1 MDVSQDSF
9 TEAWTLQNG
18 TGNAAKRSWTPKEGR
33 RSAERLGSLEEI
45 QGQDNGAS
53 KKLEARLTDISSEA
67 CVQRSKSRWL

>member
-18 TGNAAKRSWTPKEGR
+18 TENAAKRSWTPKEGH

-45 QGQDNGAS
+45 
-53 KKLEARLTDISSEA
+53 
-67 CVQRSKSRWL
+67 